1 MGRLRGIEPPNVG
14 TTIRCVN
21 HFATAAKILSLN
33 KKMPWDRVEL
43 PTHGA
48 SIHCSTNW
56 AIEASINFYIKKWRS
71 RRESN
76 PRSPAW
82 QAGVITATP
91 RDLTLI
97 LNVFNSNGDPYGIRT
112 RVTAVKGRCLNHLTN
127 GPIKKTEQEG
137 FEPSRRFP
145 DLHP

>member
-21 HFATAAKILSLN
+21 HFATTAKILNSN
-33 KKMPWDRVEL
+33 KKNALRQSRTADTWSFNPLLYQLSYR
-43 PTHGA
+43 G
-48 SIHCSTNW
+48 I
-56 AIEASINFYIKKWRS
+56 IKFYIKKWRS

-97 LNVFNSNGDPYGIRT
+97 LNVLFQMVTRT
-112 RVTAVKGRCLNHLTN
+112 
-127 GPIKKTEQEG
+127 G
-137 FEPSRRFP
+137 FEPVLP
-145 DLHP
+145 PWKGGVLTTWPTGQ